1 MATIKDVAK
10 RAGVSPT
17 TVSRVLAG
25 KLVARAETVE
35 RVRSAATALRYHPN
49 VLAQGLITRRTGT
62 IAVVVTDI
70 CDPAYPLAIR
80 GVVDVATANGYSLF
94 LVSANT
100 HATDPNYLRFVS
112 HYRVDGAILYSS
124 SVTDEEIKQL
134 QTSGVRTVLINRQ
147 MEGIASI
154 SVDGEQ
160 SGYLATQHLIALGHR
175 RIAYISGSSTT
186 RQTLPRRNGY
196 ERALREAKIKIDP
209 ALIVAGDSEPEGGA
223 AAMERL
229 LALADPPTAVF
240 AYNDMTAIGALE
252 TIRARGLRV
261 PDDISVVGY
270 DGIEVTRFLTP
281 PLTTIEQPRRLL
293 GTLAMKILLH
303 LLRDEPIPPDEL
315 ATLIPQ
321 LVLRKSTAP
330 PRLSS

>member
-1 MATIKDVAK
+1 MMTIKDVAK

-17 TVSRVLAG
+17 TVSRVLSG
-25 KLVARAETVE
+25 KLVARSETIE
-35 RVRSAATALRYHPN
+35 RVRSAVTALGYHPN
-49 VLAQGLITRRTGT
+49 VLAQGLITHRTGT

-80 GVVDVATANGYSLF
+80 GIVDVATATGYSLF

-100 HATDPNYLRFVS
+100 RATDPNYLRFVS
-112 HYRVDGAILYSS
+112 QYRVDGAIVYSS

-134 QTSGVRTVLINRQ
+134 QAYGVRTVLINRQ
-147 MEGIASI
+147 MDGIASI
-154 SVDGEQ
+154 AVDGEQ
-160 SGYLATQHLIALGHR
+160 GGYLATHHLLTLGHQR
-175 RIAYISGSSTT
+175 VAYISGSSTT
-186 RQTLPRRNGY
+186 RQTLPRRTGY
-196 ERALREAKIKIDP
+196 ERALREASIAVDP

-223 AAMERL
+223 AAMGQL
-229 LALADPPTAVF
+229 LALAHPPTAVF

-252 TIRARGLRV
+252 TLKARGLRV
-261 PDDISVVGY
+261 PEDISVVGY

-303 LLRDEPIPPDEL
+303 LLRDEPIPPEEV

-321 LVLRKSTAP
+321 LVLRQSTAP
-330 PRLSS
+330 RRLSG